1 MDGTIGAT
9 EDSTDGTTHI
19 GAGTTGVGTI
29 GATEATTVMDG
40 IDHGDGIDGTIGV
53 MADLD
58 LATQVLV
65 SAGTVLSTVM
75 DTVMVMVMVMA
86 TGITIEIVDF
96 PIEAM
101 QLTTQEEAITIETQQ
116 IIADYLLQRLEVV
129 LM

>member
-29 GATEATTVMDG
+29 GAMEVTTVMDG

-65 SAGTVLSTVM
+65 SAGTVLST
-75 DTVMVMVMVMA
+75 VMVMA

>member
-9 EDSTDGTTHI
+9 EDSTDGTIHI

-29 GATEATTVMDG
+29 GAMEVTTVMDG

-75 DTVMVMVMVMA
+75 DTVMVMA

-96 PIEAM
+96 PTEAM

-116 IIADYLLQRLEVV
+116 IIADYLLQRQEVV

>member
-29 GATEATTVMDG
+29 GAMEVTTVMDG

-65 SAGTVLSTVM
+65 SAGTVLSMVM
-75 DTVMVMVMVMA
+75 DTVMVMA

>member
-29 GATEATTVMDG
+29 GATEVTTVMDG

-75 DTVMVMVMVMA
+75 DTVMVMA

>member
-1 MDGTIGAT
+1 MNKNLIVIGLMSGT
-9 EDSTDGTTHI
+9 S
-19 GAGTTGVGTI
+19 
-29 GATEATTVMDG
+29 M
-40 IDHGDGIDGTIGV
+40 DGIDGTIGV

-75 DTVMVMVMVMA
+75 DTVMVMA

>member
-29 GATEATTVMDG
+29 GATEVTTVMDG

-53 MADLD
+53 MADSD

-75 DTVMVMVMVMA
+75 DTVMVMA

>member
-1 MDGTIGAT
+1 MDGTIGVT

-29 GATEATTVMDG
+29 GAMEVTTVMDG

-75 DTVMVMVMVMA
+75 DTVMVMVMA

>member
-9 EDSTDGTTHI
+9 EDSTDGTIHI

-29 GATEATTVMDG
+29 GAMEVTTVMDG

-53 MADLD
+53 MADSD

-65 SAGTVLSTVM
+65 SAGTVLSTDL
-75 DTVMVMVMVMA
+75 DTVMVMA

-96 PIEAM
+96 PTEAM

-116 IIADYLLQRLEVV
+116 IIADYLLQRQEVV

>member
-29 GATEATTVMDG
+29 GATEVTTVMDG

-75 DTVMVMVMVMA
+75 DTVMVMA

-101 QLTTQEEAITIETQQ
+101 LLTTQEEAITIETQQ

>member
-9 EDSTDGTTHI
+9 EDSTDGTIHI

-29 GATEATTVMDG
+29 GAMEVTTVMDG

-53 MADLD
+53 MADSD

-75 DTVMVMVMVMA
+75 DTVMVMA

-96 PIEAM
+96 PTEAM

-116 IIADYLLQRLEVV
+116 IIADYLLQRQEVV

>member
-29 GATEATTVMDG
+29 GAMEVTTVMDG

-53 MADLD
+53 MADSD

-75 DTVMVMVMVMA
+75 DTVMVMA

-96 PIEAM
+96 PTEAM

-116 IIADYLLQRLEVV
+116 IIADYLLQRQEVV

>member
-29 GATEATTVMDG
+29 GATEVTTVMDG

-75 DTVMVMVMVMA
+75 DTVMVMA

-116 IIADYLLQRLEVV
+116 IIAHYLLQRLEVV

>member
-75 DTVMVMVMVMA
+75 DTVMVMA

>member
-29 GATEATTVMDG
+29 GATEVTTVMDG

-75 DTVMVMVMVMA
+75 DTVMVMA

-116 IIADYLLQRLEVV
+116 IIADYLLQRLGVV

>member
-19 GAGTTGVGTI
+19 GVGTIGVGTI
-29 GATEATTVMDG
+29 GAMEVTTVMDG

-75 DTVMVMVMVMA
+75 DTVMVMA

-101 QLTTQEEAITIETQQ
+101 LLTTQEEAITIETQQ